1 MCDYLDF
8 SADFSDPELVSA
20 YDQLSIWS
28 AMFGLMM
35 LDRIPMRHH
44 MTVLDIGYGTGFPIL
59 ELALRLGDTCKV
71 YGIDPWDA
79 ARERAELKARL
90 WQVRN
95 VELFPGDAA
104 AMPFPDAYFD
114 LLVSNLGVNNFADPP
129 AALKECARVAK
140 PGAHLALTSN
150 LQGHMQ
156 EFYDIY
162 EATLRQ
168 VGRDNCLPS
177 LRSHITHRGT
187 VESLTALLERSG
199 FRVVDVYQ
207 QAVVMRYL
215 DGSTLLR
222 HAFIK
227 MGFLDAWVSVLEPA
241 SHEEKVEV
249 FSRLERNL
257 NDYAASR
264 GELSLTIPMIYME
277 GEKLS

>member
-20 YDQLSIWS
+20 YDQVSIWS
-28 AMFGLMM
+28 AMFGLLM
-35 LDRIPMRHH
+35 LDRIPMRRN

-59 ELALRLGDTCKV
+59 ELAQRLGSTCKV

-79 ARERAELKARL
+79 ARQRAELKARL
-90 WQVRN
+90 WQVGN
-95 VELFPGDAA
+95 VEMLPGDAA

-114 LLVSNLGVNNFADPP
+114 LLVSNLGVNNFADPL
-129 AALKECARVAK
+129 AAFMECARVAK

-168 VGRDNCLPS
+168 LGRENCLPR
-177 LRSHITHRGT
+177 LHEHIAHRGT
-187 VESLTALLERSG
+187 VESLSELFRRSG
-199 FRVVDVYQ
+199 FRVVDIYR
-207 QAVVMRYL
+207 QAAVMRYQ

-227 MGFLDAWVSVLEPA
+227 MGFLDAWVSVLELA

-249 FSRLERNL
+249 FSCLERNL

>member
-1 MCDYLDF
+1 MSDYLDF

-20 YDQLSIWS
+20 YDQVSIWS

-35 LDRIPMRHH
+35 LDRIPMRRN
-44 MTVLDIGYGTGFPIL
+44 MLVLDIGYGTGFPIL

-71 YGIDPWDA
+71 YGVDPWDA
-79 ARERAELKARL
+79 ARQRAELKARL

-95 VELFPGDAA
+95 VDLLPGDAA

-114 LLVSNLGVNNFADPP
+114 LLVSNLGVNNFADPLS
-129 AALKECARVAK
+129 ALKECARVAK
-140 PGAHLALTSN
+140 PGARLALTSN

-168 VGRDNCLPS
+168 VGRENCLPR
-177 LRSHITHRGT
+177 LQSHIAHRGT
-187 VESLTALLERSG
+187 LESLSDLLERSG
-199 FRVVDVYQ
+199 FRVATVHQ
-207 QAVVMRYL
+207 ESAVLRFL

-227 MGFLDAWVSVLEPA
+227 MGFLDAWVSVLKPA
-241 SHEEKVEV
+241 SREEKVEI
-249 FSRLERNL
+249 FTILEKNL
-257 NDYAASR
+257 NDYARSR
-264 GELSLTIPMIYME
+264 GELSLTIPMVYME
-277 GEKLS
+277 GERII